1 MEDNTEK
8 REVNVANG
16 LNVVDDVDVHTKP
29 DAQSFIHLPNLQP
42 VRAIFGFSSK
52 INCLFAQVILN
63 SRQDRRSQ
71 GPPLPPD
78 VLARIQVVNGH
89 PSKDPLVPVL
99 SHFLPL
105 TAHHRH
111 PQPATVA
118 QRSKTVWTGTSDLS
132 RPSEESQVRPHPAN
146 FELLLELGCVEL
158 ELKKLFSE

>member
-42 VRAIFGFSSK
+42 VRAIFGFPPK

-78 VLARIQVVNGH
+78 VLARIQVVNCH
-89 PSKDPLVPVL
+89 PSKDLLVSASYSLFFLSQHITDIHNLPPLPNGARP
-99 SHFLPL
+99 FGPG
-105 TAHHRH
+105 
-111 PQPATVA
+111 PQIYPGPR
-118 QRSKTVWTGTSDLS
+118 RSP
-132 RPSEESQVRPHPAN
+132 R
-146 FELLLELGCVEL
+146 
-158 ELKKLFSE
+158 

>member
-42 VRAIFGFSSK
+42 VRAIFGFTSK

-89 PSKDPLVPVL
+89 PSKDLAVPV
-99 SHFLPL
+99 SQSVSSSPSTSPTSTTCHRCL
-105 TAHHRH
+105 TEQGRLDRDL
-111 PQPATVA
+111 
-118 QRSKTVWTGTSDLS
+118 RSIQALGGVQGEA
-132 RPSEESQVRPHPAN
+132 PSN
-146 FELLLELGCVEL
+146 
-158 ELKKLFSE
+158 KL